1 VKETETIKIRGVL
14 TALTQIFHGGDEKT
28 GQETLLRRMK
38 WIVNGQPKEIPYIEG
53 NAIRGY
59 LRRLIM
65 QDLVSQVGYQI
76 KTPRLY
82 HCLFAGGVL
91 EEVTEQ
97 ASGRLDLALRRKIR
111 AFLPPL
117 SLLGGSIAN
126 QAFCGKLVVGK
137 GLPICSEL
145 NSYLPINSELSVYTF
160 LTFSFATRRAE
171 REGPEPPAEKKK
183 TKKKS
188 EKEPVVQMI
197 YRHECFVPG
206 TTFYHWFTLLDT
218 TKIEKSCFARMIQ
231 LWRERPFIGGR
242 SATGSGEVKLD
253 YDIPWTQDTY
263 LTFLKERKKEVVET
277 LASLE

>member
-1 VKETETIKIRGVL
+1 METKKIEGFL
-14 TALTQIFHGGDEKT
+14 TALTPIFHGGDEKT

-38 WIVNGQPKEIPYIEG
+38 WIVHGKPEEIPYVEG

-65 QDLVSQVGYQI
+65 EDFLNQVEYET

-91 EEVTEQ
+91 EEVSEQ
-97 ASGRLDLALRRKIR
+97 ATGKLDLALRRNIR

-126 QAFCGKLVVGK
+126 QAFSGKLVVGK
-137 GLPICSEL
+137 ALPVCAEL
-145 NSYLPINSELSVYTF
+145 NEYLPVNSELSIYTF

-171 REGPEPPAEKKK
+171 REGPEQPQKKGK
-183 TKKKS
+183 NKK
-188 EKEPVVQMI
+188 ENPTVQMI

-206 TTFYHWFTLLDT
+206 TKFYHWFTLLDT
-218 TKIEKSCFARMIQ
+218 TEIEKSCFARMIR
-231 LWRERPFIGGR
+231 LWRERPYIGGR
-242 SATGSGEVKLD
+242 SATGSGEIKIGYEIP
-253 YDIPWTQDTY
+253 YDEEPY
-263 LTFLKERKKEVVET
+263 LKFLKERKKEIQET
-277 LASLE
+277 LASLERL